1 MTFSYLESL
10 DANESFFFFF
20 FFIGNHL
27 RKDFDN
33 CLAQKKGMV

>member
-10 DANESFFFFF
+10 DANESFFF